1 MSREPYDPLFEMDG
15 SLDRVADSLHS
26 IDTSLQAIAEHLTGA
41 QETASAP
48 ICGAQIVTRE
58 VEGMAAEIRLCERR
72 DGPCPRSAR
81 PRHAPVADP
90 TALPGEVTRC
100 RP

>member
-72 DGPCPRSAR
+72 DGPCPWRRPNGDSAGLR
-81 PRHAPVADP
+81 GSGFDCAVP
-90 TALPGEVTRC
+90 T
-100 RP
+100 